1 MPICVRLLLL
11 ALFAAQSVRAA
22 TSLPQPAWQD
32 WSPQVFAQARAE
44 KKLVLLDMA
53 AVWCHWCHVMDE
65 KTYADPEVLAELKQH
80 YRVIRVD
87 QDARP
92 DLSNRYK
99 DYGWPATILFDA
111 QGREL
116 VKRAGYI
123 ERTEFLPLLQATY
136 KRPEPEIEA
145 QTPRHQI
152 SSSARLMPA
161 LRSTLLRKH
170 RDSIDRSLG
179 GLRIAMKFLDRDS
192 VEYSLALAA
201 AGDAGQRAA
210 AMQTLDAALKLQ
222 DPVWGGFYQ
231 YSTYGDWQHP
241 HFEKLLAVQA
251 GYLRIY
257 AQASAQFDRA
267 QLDKPQYAEAARN
280 TQRYLRNFLSSP
292 EGAIYA
298 SQDAD
303 LVPGQHSEAYFA
315 GSDAE
320 RRRQGIPRVDKHL
333 YAREAGLAAEALAI
347 WAGVSGDAEA
357 AEMARK
363 AVNWAMA
370 NRRLGSSGGFR
381 HDARDV
387 AGPYLADNV
396 AMARA
401 QLALYKLEGRR
412 EWLQAAITTTDF
424 INAQFRQ
431 PEGGFRSARAQGL
444 IAPPLAV
451 VEENIALVRHANLLS
466 HYAGLPRFRAMAE
479 HGMRYLATPSVSAG
493 VITESG
499 ILLAADELAT
509 DPLHLTIVSAKRDA
523 AGEALWRT
531 ALRQPGGYQRVEYWD
546 KSQGPL
552 LDAQVSY
559 PALAKSAAFVCTANR
574 CSLPAFTPVR
584 LQQMIHELTVADK
597 LPRRP

>member
-1 MPICVRLLLL
+1 MPKFVHALLLTLLVSAPL
-11 ALFAAQSVRAA
+11 ASPSAAWAA

-44 KKLVLLDMA
+44 NKLVLLDMA

-65 KTYADPEVLAELKQH
+65 KTYADPAVLAELKQH

-123 ERTEFLPLLQATY
+123 ERSEFLSLLQATY
-136 KRPEPEIEA
+136 RRPEPESEA
-145 QTPRHQI
+145 QIPKHQI
-152 SSSARLMPA
+152 SSSSQLAPA
-161 LRSTLLRKH
+161 LRSTLMRKH
-170 RDSIDRSLG
+170 RDSNDPALG
-179 GLRIAMKFLDRDS
+179 GLRIAMKFLDRDT

-201 AGDAGQRAA
+201 AGDANQRAA
-210 AMQTLDAALKLQ
+210 AMQTLDAALKLK

-231 YSTYGDWQHP
+231 YSTHGDWQHP

-257 AQASAQFDRA
+257 AQAYV
-267 QLDKPQYAEAARN
+267 QLGKPQYAEAARS
-280 TQRYLRNFLSSP
+280 TQRYLRNFLTSP

-303 LVPGQHSEAYFA
+303 LVPGQHSEAYF
-315 GSDAE
+315 GGTDAE

-347 WAGVSGDAEA
+347 WAGISGDAEA
-357 AEMARK
+357 AAMAHK

-370 NRRLGSSGGFR
+370 NRRIGNSGGFR

-412 EWLQAAITTTDF
+412 EWLQAAIATTDF

-431 PEGGFRSARAQGL
+431 RGGGFRSAKVQGV

-451 VEENIALVRHANLLS
+451 VEENITLVRHANLLS

-479 HGMRYLATPSVSAG
+479 HGMRYLATPSVSEG

-552 LDAQVSY
+552 LDAKVSY

-574 CSLPAFTPVR
+574 CSLPAFTPLR
-584 LQQMIHELTVADK
+584 LQQMIHELTATGS
-597 LPRRP
+597 R

>member
-1 MPICVRLLLL
+1 MPKSVRFLLL
-11 ALFAAQSVRAA
+11 ALFASTSPTWAA
-22 TSLPQPAWQD
+22 TPLPQPAWQD

-65 KTYADPEVLAELKQH
+65 KTYADPAVLAELKQH

-123 ERTEFLPLLQATY
+123 ERSEFLPLLQATY
-136 KRPEPEIEA
+136 KRPEPEVEA
-145 QTPRHQI
+145 KIPKHRI
-152 SSSARLMPA
+152 GSSSQLTPA

-170 RDSIDRSLG
+170 RDSIDTSLG

-201 AGDAGQRAA
+201 EGDASQRSA
-210 AMQTLDAALKLQ
+210 AMQTLDAALKLK

-231 YSTYGDWQHP
+231 YSTHGDWQHP

-257 AQASAQFDRA
+257 AQAFA
-267 QLDKPQYAEAARN
+267 QLDKPQYADAARSSVAYL
-280 TQRYLRNFLSSP
+280 QRFLSSP

-315 GSDAE
+315 LGNAE
-320 RRRQGIPRVDKHL
+320 RRRLGIPRVDKHL

-347 WAGVSGDAEA
+347 WAGVSGDTQA
-357 AEMARK
+357 AAMAHN

-370 NRRLGSSGGFR
+370 NRRIGSSGGFR

-412 EWLQAAITTTDF
+412 EWLQAAIATTDF

-431 PEGGFRSARAQGL
+431 PEGGFRSAKAQGL

-451 VEENIALVRHANLLS
+451 VEENITLVRHANLLS

-479 HGMRYLATPSVSAG
+479 HGMRYLATPGVSEG

-499 ILLAADELAT
+499 ILLAADELGM
-509 DPLHLTIVSAKRDA
+509 DPLHLTIVSTKRDA

-552 LDAQVSY
+552 LDAKVSY

-574 CSLPAFTPVR
+574 CSLPAFTAVR
-584 LQQMIHELTVADK
+584 LQQMIHELTASAEQK
-597 LPRRP
+597 QAR

>member
-1 MPICVRLLLL
+1 VQTLFRILLLI
-11 ALFAAQSVRAA
+11 AA
-22 TSLPQPAWQD
+22 TQMPVAGMASGAQHQPAWQN
-32 WSPQVFAQARAE
+32 WSAGVFAQARAE
-44 KKLVLLDMA
+44 NKLVLLDMA

-65 KTYADPEVLAELKQH
+65 KTYSDPAVLAELKQH

-99 DYGWPATILFDA
+99 DYGWPATILFDG

-123 ERTEFLPLLQATY
+123 ERGEFLTLLQQTH
-136 KRPEPEIEA
+136 KRPVPEPDA
-145 QTPRHQI
+145 QLPRHEI
-152 SSSARLMPA
+152 SSSSQLPA
-161 LRSTLLRKH
+161 SLRKTLMRKH
-170 RDSIDRSLG
+170 YDSIDNALG

-201 AGDAGQRAA
+201 AGEAGQRAQA
-210 AMQTLDAALKLQ
+210 VQTLDAALALK

-231 YSTYGDWQHP
+231 YSTHGDWQHP

-257 AQASAQFDRA
+257 ALAYAQIG
-267 QLDKPQYAEAARN
+267 KPQYAEAARS
-280 TQRYLRNFLSSP
+280 TVAYLQRFLSSP
-292 EGAIYA
+292 DGAILA

-315 GSDAE
+315 LTDAE
-320 RRRQGIPRVDKHL
+320 RRRLGIPRVDKHR

-347 WAGVSGDAEA
+347 WAGVSGDKQA
-357 AEMARK
+357 AAMAHN
-363 AVNWAMA
+363 AANWAMA
-370 NRRLGSSGGFR
+370 NRRIGSSGGFR

-401 QLALYKLEGRR
+401 QLAMYKLEGRR
-412 EWLQAAITTTDF
+412 EWLQAAMATTDF
-424 INAQFRQ
+424 INDRFRQ
-431 PEGGFRSARAQGL
+431 SEGGFRSAKVRDL
-444 IAPPLAV
+444 IAPPVAV

-466 HYAGLPRFRAMAE
+466 HYTAQPRFRAMAE
-479 HGMRYLATPSVSAG
+479 HGMRYLATPSVSDD
-493 VITESG
+493 VITEAG

-509 DPLHLTIVSAKRDA
+509 DPLHLTIVSTKRDA

-552 LDAQVSY
+552 PDASVSY
-559 PALAKSAAFVCTANR
+559 PALAKSAAFVCTARR

-584 LQQMIHELTVADK
+584 LQQMIHELTSPTN
-597 LPRRP
+597 LR

>member
-1 MPICVRLLLL
+1 MPKFVRVLLL
-11 ALFAAQSVRAA
+11 ALFASTPLASPSAA
-22 TSLPQPAWQD
+22 WAAASLPQPAWQD

-65 KTYADPEVLAELKQH
+65 KTYADPAVLAELKQH

-116 VKRAGYI
+116 AKRAGYI
-123 ERTEFLPLLQATY
+123 ERSEFLSLLQATY
-136 KRPEPEIEA
+136 KRPEPEAEA
-145 QTPRHQI
+145 RIPTHKI
-152 SSSARLMPA
+152 NSSSQLASA
-161 LRSTLLRKH
+161 LRTTLLRKH
-170 RDSIDRSLG
+170 RDSIDTSLG

-210 AMQTLDAALKLQ
+210 AMQTLDAALKLK

-231 YSTYGDWQHP
+231 YSTHGDWQHP

-251 GYLRIY
+251 GYLRLY
-257 AQASAQFDRA
+257 AQAFA
-267 QLDKPQYAEAARN
+267 QLDKPQYADAARS
-280 TQRYLRNFLSSP
+280 TQRYLRNFLTSP

-315 GSDAE
+315 GTDAE
-320 RRRQGIPRVDKHL
+320 RRRQGIPRVDKNL

-347 WAGVSGDAEA
+347 WAGISGDAEA
-357 AEMARK
+357 AAMAHK

-370 NRRLGSSGGFR
+370 NRRIANSGGFR

-412 EWLQAAITTTDF
+412 EWLQAAIATTDF

-431 PEGGFRSARAQGL
+431 PGGGFRSAKVQGV

-451 VEENIALVRHANLLS
+451 VEENIALVRHTNLLS

-479 HGMRYLATPSVSAG
+479 HGMRYLATPSVSEG

-499 ILLAADELAT
+499 ILLAADELST
-509 DPLHLTIVSAKRDA
+509 DPLHLTIVSTKRDL
-523 AGEALWRT
+523 AGEALWRV

-552 LDAQVSY
+552 LDAKVSY

-584 LQQMIHELTVADK
+584 LQQMIRELTSAQSAE
-597 LPRRP
+597 R

>member
-1 MPICVRLLLL
+1 MPKFVHVFLL
-11 ALFAAQSVRAA
+11 ALLGTQPAWAV
-22 TSLPQPAWQD
+22 TPLPQPAWQD

-44 KKLVLLDMA
+44 NKLVLLDMA

-65 KTYADPEVLAELKQH
+65 KTYADPAVLAELKQH

-99 DYGWPATILFDA
+99 DYGWPATIVFDA

-123 ERTEFLPLLQATY
+123 ERSEFLPLLQDTY

-145 QTPRHQI
+145 QIPKHQI
-152 SSSARLMPA
+152 SSSSQLAPA
-161 LRSTLLRKH
+161 LRSALLRKH
-170 RDSIDRSLG
+170 RDSIDTSLG

-210 AMQTLDAALKLQ
+210 AMQTLDAALKLK

-231 YSTYGDWQHP
+231 YSTHGDWQHP
-241 HFEKLLAVQA
+241 HFEKLMAVQA

-257 AQASAQFDRA
+257 AQAYA
-267 QLDKPQYAEAARN
+267 QLSKPQYAEAARS
-280 TQRYLRNFLSSP
+280 TQHYLRNFLSSP
-292 EGAIYA
+292 DGAIYA

-315 GSDAE
+315 ASDAE

-357 AEMARK
+357 AAMAHK

-370 NRRLGSSGGFR
+370 NRRLGNSGGFR

-412 EWLQAAITTTDF
+412 EWLQAAIATTDF

-431 PEGGFRSARAQGL
+431 PEGGFRSAKAQGV

-451 VEENIALVRHANLLS
+451 VEENITLVRHANLLS

-552 LDAQVSY
+552 LDAKVSY

-584 LQQMIHELTVADK
+584 LQQMIHELTATDK
-597 LPRRP
+597 PPKP

>member
-1 MPICVRLLLL
+1 MPKFVRVLLLT
-11 ALFAAQSVRAA
+11 LFASSPLASPSAAWAA

-44 KKLVLLDMA
+44 NKLVLLDMA

-65 KTYADPEVLAELKQH
+65 KTYADPAVLAELKQH

-123 ERTEFLPLLQATY
+123 ERREFLSLLQATY

-145 QTPRHQI
+145 QIPKHQI
-152 SSSARLMPA
+152 SSSAQLAPA
-161 LRSTLLRKH
+161 LRSTLMRKH
-170 RDSIDRSLG
+170 RESNDSSLG
-179 GLRIAMKFLDRDS
+179 GLRIAMKFLDRDT
-192 VEYSLALAA
+192 VEYSLAQAA
-201 AGDAGQRAA
+201 TGDAGQRAA
-210 AMQTLDAALKLQ
+210 AMQTLDAALNLK

-231 YSTYGDWQHP
+231 YSTHGDWQHP

-257 AQASAQFDRA
+257 AQAYA
-267 QLDKPQYAEAARN
+267 QLDKPQYAEAARS
-280 TQRYLRNFLSSP
+280 TQRYLRDFLSSP

-315 GSDAE
+315 GTDAE

-347 WAGVSGDAEA
+347 WAGISGDAEA
-357 AEMARK
+357 AAMAHK

-370 NRRLGSSGGFR
+370 NRRIGNSGGFR
-381 HDARDV
+381 HAARDV

-412 EWLQAAITTTDF
+412 EWLQAAIATTDF

-431 PEGGFRSARAQGL
+431 RGGGFRSARPQGV

-493 VITESG
+493 VITEAG

-546 KSQGPL
+546 KSQGAL
-552 LDAQVSY
+552 LDAKVSY

-584 LQQMIHELTVADK
+584 LQQMIHELTASS
-597 LPRRP
+597 PR